1 MKYDIT
7 DFNIDIKGNNI
18 KCRPWTS
25 KEERAF
31 LSSKSENTKL
41 KTAAQMLV
49 LPNIEF
55 KPMTLSEFEYLL
67 LQHRKLSVGSNVS
80 LSVNCNCGQRLEFE
94 KSIDDL
100 THFIAP
106 KIENKKI
113 TVDDIEIELRRIP
126 SKDLLL
132 KVLEI
137 ADEDERTYYE
147 FLASISSI
155 TYKGE
160 TNKTFLLEELEE
172 FFDSIPA
179 FMFRKILTEFFQI
192 KGHLELFCEVS
203 CPLCQSKFDA
213 VFKDIQSFL

>member
-1 MKYDIT
+1 M
-7 DFNIDIKGNNI
+7 
-18 KCRPWTS
+18 
-25 KEERAF
+25 
-31 LSSKSENTKL
+31 
-41 KTAAQMLV
+41 
-49 LPNIEF
+49 
-55 KPMTLSEFEYLL
+55 
-67 LQHRKLSVGSNVS
+67 
-80 LSVNCNCGQRLEFE
+80 
-94 KSIDDL
+94 
-100 THFIAP
+100 
-106 KIENKKI
+106 
-113 TVDDIEIELRRIP
+113 
-126 SKDLLL
+126 L

>member
-7 DFNIDIKGNNI
+7 DFNIDIKGNII

-31 LSSKSENTKL
+31 LGSKNENTKI

-49 LPNIEF
+49 FPNIEF
-55 KPMTLSEFEYLL
+55 KPMTISEFEYLL
-67 LQHRKLSVGSNVS
+67 LQHRKLSIGNEVS

-113 TVDDIEIELRRIP
+113 TVDDVEIELRRIP
-126 SKDLLL
+126 SKELLL
-132 KVLEI
+132 KVLESE
-137 ADEDERTYYE
+137 DSDERTFYE
-147 FLASISSI
+147 FLASIASI

-160 TNKTFLLEELEE
+160 TNKTFLLEDLEE
-172 FFDSIPA
+172 FFDSLPSS
-179 FMFRKILTEFFQI
+179 MFRKIISEFFKI

-203 CPLCQSKFDA
+203 CPLCQSRFDA
-213 VFKDIQSFL
+213 VFKDVQSFL